1 MSTEQ
6 RLDTVDMMLNMGPQH
21 PSTHG
26 VFRMVLTVDGEQIV
40 EVEPHIGYLHRGSEK
55 LCEAEDYRQIIDLFD
70 RLDYLSSFNNEL
82 PYVMAVEKLMGI
94 EVPERSEYIRIIMCE
109 LNRVAS
115 HLMFYG
121 ALGADCGA
129 LTPFLYGFKEREH
142 IQLVFESVSG
152 ARMMHGYFR
161 VGGVFRDLP
170 EDFDD
175 RINQL
180 FPVLEAGIVECDD
193 LLSNNEIFLERT
205 VGVGVIDAETAI
217 DYGVSGPNLRACG
230 VGLDL
235 RKAEPYSVYP
245 RFEFEV
251 CVEQNGDCYDRY
263 RVRMEEM
270 WQSLSI
276 MKQALKQIPDGPVMA
291 KMPRTIR
298 PPVGDVYVR
307 TENPRGD
314 MGVYLVSDGK
324 DKPHRIKIRTP
335 SFSNLMALKHMLI
348 GAYIADVVA
357 VLGSIDIVLGD
368 VDR

>member
-1 MSTEQ
+1 MTTEE

-26 VFRMVLTVDGEQIV
+26 VFRMVLTIDGERIV
-40 EVEPHIGYLHRGSEK
+40 DMEPHIGYLHRGSEK

-70 RLDYLSSFNNEL
+70 RLDYISSFNNEL

-94 EVPERSEYIRIIMCE
+94 EVPERVEFIRIIMCE

-121 ALGADCGA
+121 AFGADCGA

-142 IQLVFESVSG
+142 IQAVFESVSG

-170 EDFDD
+170 EDFND
-175 RINQL
+175 RMNEL
-180 FPVLEAGIVECDD
+180 FPVLEEGIVECDD
-193 LLSNNEIFLERT
+193 LLSNNEIFLERA
-205 VGVGVIDAETAI
+205 VGVGAIDAETAI

-230 VGLDL
+230 VAIDL
-235 RKAEPYSVYP
+235 RKTEPYSVYP
-245 RFEFEV
+245 RFEFDV

-270 WQSLSI
+270 WQSISI
-276 MKQALKQIPDGPVMA
+276 IKQAMKQIPEGPVMA

-298 PPVGDVYVR
+298 PPVGDAYVR

-324 DKPHRIKIRTP
+324 DKPHRIKMRTP
-335 SFSNLMALKHMLI
+335 SFSNLMALKHMLV

-357 VLGSIDIVLGD
+357 ILGSIDIVLGD